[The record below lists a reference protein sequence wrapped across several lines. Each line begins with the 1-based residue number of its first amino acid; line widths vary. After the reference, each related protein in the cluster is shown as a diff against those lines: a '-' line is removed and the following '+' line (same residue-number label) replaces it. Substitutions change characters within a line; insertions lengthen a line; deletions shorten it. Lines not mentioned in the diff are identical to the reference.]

1 MSESASA
8 NSAENEQV
16 VKGSVLGKPDMKEEK
31 RDNMPE
37 SRLPLTDAFNDLEK
51 SEDIDGKIVVRSHI
65 VRATGP
71 SLNLEQK
78 GEALNIQDFQQLM
91 KENGAG
97 EAHRNDTITSK
108 AEALIAM
115 FAKQSQILEKYTK
128 HLEALE
134 LETKQLESAEAV
146 AAMVEQTNIQ
156 TEAMLTAVED
166 EEDFSKDLQQQLEV
180 LLTKIEETLERLKG
194 RLKRRAAA
202 GRSSVKETASEDQ
215 AIASSSN

>member
-1 MSESASA
+1 
-8 NSAENEQV
+8 
-16 VKGSVLGKPDMKEEK
+16 
-31 RDNMPE
+31 E

-51 SEDIDGKIVVRSHI
+51 SEDVDGKIV
-65 VRATGP
+65 
-71 SLNLEQK
+71 K
-78 GEALNIQDFQQLM
+78 GEALNTQDFQQLM

-97 EAHRNDTITSK
+97 EVQRNDTITSK

-128 HLEALE
+128 HLEAVE
-134 LETKQLESAEAV
+134 QQTKQPEPVEAV

-180 LLTKIEETLERLKG
+180 LLTKVEETLERLRG
-194 RLKRRAAA
+194 RLKRKAAA
-202 GRSSVKETASEDQ
+202 GRSSV
-215 AIASSSN
+215 